1 MKRNLLLITI
11 NLVILC
17 WMFGMIPLSVI
28 AGEDDERKNRFPIA
42 VIENDKIDMG
52 QITEGTRQTGE
63 IKITNIGEE
72 DLLIGRV
79 RSSCGLVIPNWP
91 EDPVEKD
98 DEVIIR
104 FRYDTSRL
112 GPFERKVI
120 IHTNG
125 WQKDLIITVSGE
137 VIPPE

>member
-1 MKRNLLLITI
+1 MLLITL
-11 NLVILC
+11 NLAILF
-17 WMFGMIPLSVI
+17 WVLGITSLSVV

-42 VIENDKIDMG
+42 VIEDDEIDMG

-79 RSSCGLVIPNWP
+79 RSSCGLMIPNWP

-104 FRYDTSRL
+104 FRYDTTRL

-125 WQKDLIITVSGE
+125 WQKNLIITVSGE
-137 VIPPE
+137 VIPSE